1 MAETS
6 PEPAHQVNK
15 PAGAATLAAF
25 TVATIVGTA
34 AVFLGH
40 DRGLTAHQIAFGS
53 FAAVIAAS
61 MLISW
66 SAEAAQFLISQGLAV
81 AIIALLQ
88 VLPEFMIEAVFA
100 YRGDTPNM
108 LANLT
113 GSNRLLMGVG
123 WPLIYVTA
131 MVSHWFRTGK
141 RLGPVVLRPEN
152 CIEVWALVVSSGWF
166 LVIIWRGAFVIWD
179 GFVLLT
185 MFVGYLVL
193 LSKLPP
199 EEEGKEDLL
208 APSIV
213 LVELPTKVCLSVIGV
228 LLLLGGATMV
238 LIANPFVDSMQV
250 VAAAWGIV
258 PFYFVQWVA
267 PFLTEFPEK
276 VTAFYWAKRVST
288 APMALV
294 NMVSSKVNQWTL
306 LAAMVPIVYCFFSPN
321 AVGGPFERVVP
332 VADQTRELWLSVA
345 MTMYGAACLLKRRF
359 TGVNCAILLAL
370 WLVQFVNPEPAH
382 VLIRRLGPVDFTSF
396 DMRALTS
403 WVFAG
408 LAVFELVW
416 HGLRGNIHPIA
427 DVIETRRLM
436 HEGNRHSDVAEI
448 PG

>member
-1 MAETS
+1 MTEPLPK
-6 PEPAHQVNK
+6 PELEVNRR
-15 PAGAATLAAF
+15 AGTATLLGF
-25 TVATIVGTA
+25 VFATIAGTA
-34 AVFLGH
+34 AVFVGH
-40 DRGLTAHQIAFGS
+40 DRGLTAHQVAFGS

-131 MVSHWFRTGK
+131 MVAHWWKTGK
-141 RLGPVVLRPEN
+141 RLGPVTLRPEN
-152 CIEVWALVVSSGWF
+152 CIEVWSLVFSSGWF
-166 LVIIWRGAFVIWD
+166 LVIIWRGSFVIWD
-179 GFVLLT
+179 GFVLLA
-185 MFVGYLVL
+185 MFVGYLLL

-213 LVELPTKVCLSVIGV
+213 LVELPRKSSLGLIGF

-250 VAAAWGIV
+250 VAATWGIRQ
-258 PFYFVQWVA
+258 FYFVQWVA

-321 AVGGPFERVVP
+321 GVGGPFERVVP
-332 VADQTRELWLSVA
+332 VMDQTRELWLSVA

-359 TGVNCAILLAL
+359 TGVNCAILFAL
-370 WLVQFVNPEPAH
+370 WFIQFVNPEPEH
-382 VLIRRLGPVDFTSF
+382 ELITHLGPLDFTKI
-396 DMRALTS
+396 DMRATTS
-403 WVFAG
+403 WIFGG
-408 LAVFELVW
+408 LAIVELAW
-416 HGLRGNIHPIA
+416 NALRGNLHPIA
-427 DVIETRRLM
+427 DIKETIRLAR
-436 HEGNRHSDVAEI
+436 EGHRPETA
-448 PG
+448 